1 MPDNA
6 PTAHRLAYESRVTS
20 YSAGRTAWAEVRVL
34 SAGGF
39 SVTLGDQWY
48 DRNGERDYSWEVET
62 FATRA
67 AAFAAAGIADPL
79 IETVQAVAS

>member
-1 MPDNA
+1 MLPNA

-20 YSAGRTAWAEVRVL
+20 YSAGRTAWTEVRAL
-34 SAGGF
+34 SDGGF

-48 DRNGERDYSWEVET
+48 DRNGERDYDFAVT
-62 FATRA
+62 RYATRA